1 MKTFMALGILVSDGR
16 KIFRHILDK
25 QFVNIRTAFNR
36 LTTESD
42 GIFYACESSR
52 FLKEFKS

>member
-1 MKTFMALGILVSDGR
+1 MALGILVSDGR

-25 QFVNIRTAFNR
+25 KFVNVRTAFNR

-42 GIFYACESSR
+42 GIFMPVNTLVS
-52 FLKEFKS
+52 